1 MLSAPLVFFLWVSV
15 PVMSQGH
22 NSMATFHRFPLYS
35 HCSALCCAKSLQS
48 CLTLCDS
55 TDCSPPGFSV
65 HGILQARMLEWV
77 PLPSSRGSSRP
88 RIEPVS
94 HVSCIGRRVLYH

>member
-15 PVMSQGH
+15 PLTSQGH
-22 NSMATFHRFPLYS
+22 NSLATFHRFALYS

-48 CLTLCDS
+48 CSTLCDS
-55 TDCSPPGFSV
+55 MGCSPPGFSV

-88 RIEPVS
+88 RD
-94 HVSCIGRRVLYH
+94 